1 MALDNLTLEIIYD
14 LKKNK
19 FETRGDV
26 NEEGVK
32 ELVGTFLRG
41 QIGAGMDEREPIQ
54 RDTYRIQLRW
64 YPSDDRIEADS
75 NTGNKSLRDG
85 LLLSYLRSLN

>member
-1 MALDNLTLEIIYD
+1 MVLKYLTLDILYD
-14 LKKNK
+14 LKKDK

-26 NEEGVK
+26 NEEGRR
-32 ELVGTFLRG
+32 ELVESFLRG
-41 QIGAGMDEREPIQ
+41 QIGAGKDESKVNQREI
-54 RDTYRIQLRW
+54 YIIQLRW

-85 LLLSYLRSLN
+85 LLINYLRSLT